1 MKNKQILS
9 ILLALALAFSA
20 VGCGAAGGG
29 SVDKSLTADASD
41 TEETSVSDAVSS
53 SLEEL
58 FTGRDLSGKS
68 GEDIVTVTLSGDTA
82 SADGA
87 GVTVSDG
94 LVTITADGDYLLSG
108 SFSGSIVIDADESA
122 KIQLILSEA
131 VIESNGQSAI
141 VVLNADKVFLT
152 LAEGTDNSVSATG
165 ELAPFG
171 EVNADGAVFSR
182 CDLTVNGTGSLSVKC
197 ETGHGIVSKD
207 DLKIASGTITV
218 DAARQ
223 GLSGKDSVSIA
234 GGTISITAGTDAIRS
249 ENADDAEKG
258 AVSILGGSIAAESG
272 IDGIDATGAVSIEG
286 GSLNITAGGGADSV
300 SRYASGRGG
309 WGESSSSSSSGGKGV
324 KSDASVTIS
333 GGTVDIDSADDAIHT
348 DGDVTISGGA
358 LTLKSGDDGVH
369 ADASLTISGGSVTV
383 SDSYEGLEAADI
395 VIEAGEIS
403 VTASDDGLNAAGGSD
418 GSNGGGWFGGDPFAA
433 QDASITISGGTLTVN
448 ADGDGIDSNGDL
460 TVGGGTICVS
470 GPTNAGNGAL
480 DYNGSGVITGGTF
493 IAAGA
498 SGMAENFSNGS
509 TQCSVLV
516 NFASTVSAG
525 SEICVYDADGKL
537 IASYTPEKNY
547 QCAVISAPELAV
559 GGTYTVTAGGLQQS
573 VTLSS
578 TITGGGMGMGGMGG
592 HGGFGG
598 GGGMQGGWGG
608 ETDGVTSATPSDG
621 GQSGFGNQ
629 GGFGGHGGMGG
640 PGGHGGRP

>member
-218 DAARQ
+218 DAAPLRQ
-223 GLSGKDSVSIA
+223 GQRQHCRRHDLDH
-234 GGTISITAGTDAIRS
+234 
-249 ENADDAEKG
+249 
-258 AVSILGGSIAAESG
+258 
-272 IDGIDATGAVSIEG
+272 
-286 GSLNITAGGGADSV
+286 
-300 SRYASGRGG
+300 GR
-309 WGESSSSSSSGGKGV
+309 
-324 KSDASVTIS
+324 
-333 GGTVDIDSADDAIHT
+333 HRR
-348 DGDVTISGGA
+348 
-358 LTLKSGDDGVH
+358 
-369 ADASLTISGGSVTV
+369 
-383 SDSYEGLEAADI
+383 
-395 VIEAGEIS
+395 
-403 VTASDDGLNAAGGSD
+403 
-418 GSNGGGWFGGDPFAA
+418 DPLRER
-433 QDASITISGGTLTVN
+433 G
-448 ADGDGIDSNGDL
+448 
-460 TVGGGTICVS
+460 
-470 GPTNAGNGAL
+470 
-480 DYNGSGVITGGTF
+480 
-493 IAAGA
+493 
-498 SGMAENFSNGS
+498 
-509 TQCSVLV
+509 
-516 NFASTVSAG
+516 
-525 SEICVYDADGKL
+525 
-537 IASYTPEKNY
+537 
-547 QCAVISAPELAV
+547 
-559 GGTYTVTAGGLQQS
+559 
-573 VTLSS
+573 
-578 TITGGGMGMGGMGG
+578 
-592 HGGFGG
+592 
-598 GGGMQGGWGG
+598 
-608 ETDGVTSATPSDG
+608 
-621 GQSGFGNQ
+621 
-629 GGFGGHGGMGG
+629 
-640 PGGHGGRP
+640 

>member
-1 MKNKQILS
+1 MKNKKLLS
-9 ILLALALAFSA
+9 ILLALTLAFSA

-53 SLEEL
+53 SVKEL

-68 GEDIVTVTLSGDTA
+68 DEDIVTVTLSGDTA

-234 GGTISITAGTDAIRS
+234 DGTISITAGTDAIHS

-258 AVSILGGSIAAESG
+258 VITILGGSITAESG
-272 IDGIDATGAVSIEG
+272 SDGIDASGAVSIEG

-300 SRYASGRGG
+300 SRYASGWGG
-309 WGESSSSSSSGGKGV
+309 WSQSSTSTSGGKGI
-324 KSDASVTIS
+324 KSDVSVTIL
-333 GGTVDIDSADDAIHT
+333 GGTISVDSADDAIHT
-348 DGDVTISGGA
+348 GGDVTISGGT

-369 ADASLTISGGSVTV
+369 ADTSLTISGGSVTV

-395 VIEAGEIS
+395 VIEDGEIS
-403 VTASDDGLNAAGGSD
+403 ITASDDGLNAAGGSD
-418 GSNGGGWFGGDPFAA
+418 GSNSGGWFGGDPFAS

-448 ADGDGIDSNGDL
+448 SDGDGIDSNGNL
-460 TVGGGTICVS
+460 TVSGGTIFVS
-470 GPTNAGNGAL
+470 GPTNSGNGAL
-480 DYNGSGVITGGTF
+480 DYNGSGVITGGTL

-516 NFASTVSAG
+516 NFSSTVSAG
-525 SEICVYDADGKL
+525 SEICVYDSDGTL

-547 QCAVISAPELAV
+547 QCAVISSPALAV
-559 GGTYTVTAGGLQQS
+559 GETCTVTAGGTQQT

-621 GQSGFGNQ
+621 GQGGFGDQ

-640 PGGHGGRP
+640 HGGRP

>member
-1 MKNKQILS
+1 MKNKKILA
-9 ILLALALAFSA
+9 ILLSVALAFSA
-20 VGCGAAGGG
+20 VGCGAAGGSLG
-29 SVDKSLTADASD
+29 TTVTAALTDAESAVDTD
-41 TEETSVSDAVSS
+41 TAVSS
-53 SLEEL
+53 SVEEL
-58 FTGRDLSGKS
+58 FTARDLGGES
-68 GEDIVTVTLSGDTA
+68 GEAVVTVTLSGDTA
-82 SADGA
+82 TADGA
-87 GVTVSDG
+87 GVSVSDG
-94 LVTITADGDYLLSG
+94 LVSITAGGDYLLTG
-108 SFSGSIVIDADESA
+108 SFSGGVVVDVEESE
-122 KIQLILSEA
+122 KVQLILSDA
-131 VIESNGQSAI
+131 VIESEGQAAI
-141 VVLNADKVFLT
+141 VALCADKVFLT
-152 LAEGTDNSVSATG
+152 LAEDTDNSISATG

-171 EVNADGAVFSR
+171 EANADGAIFSK
-182 CDLTVNGTGSLSVKC
+182 CDLTINGTGSLTVTC
-197 ETGHGIVSKD
+197 AEGHGIVSKD
-207 DLKIASGTITV
+207 DLKIASGMLTV
-218 DAARQ
+218 DAAKQ

-234 GGTISITAGTDAIRS
+234 GGTITITAGTDAIHS

-258 AVSILGGSIAAESG
+258 MITILGGSVTAGSG
-272 IDGIDATGAVSIEG
+272 SDGIDATGAVSIEG

-309 WGESSSSSSSGGKGV
+309 WSQSGSSASGGKGI
-324 KSDASVTIS
+324 KSDVSVTVS
-333 GGTVDIDSADDAIHT
+333 GGTVNVDSADDAIHT
-348 DGDVTISGGA
+348 DGDVTISGGTV
-358 LTLKSGDDGVH
+358 TLKSGDDGIH

-383 SDSYEGLEAADI
+383 SNSYEGLEAADI

-433 QDASITISGGTLTVN
+433 QDASITIFGGTLTVN

-559 GGTYTVTAGGLQQS
+559 GETCTVTAGGLQQS

-608 ETDGVTSATPSDG
+608 ETDGVTSATPSG
-621 GQSGFGNQ
+621 GSQD
-629 GGFGGHGGMGG
+629 GFGGHGGMGG
-640 PGGHGGRP
+640 PGGRP

>member
-1 MKNKQILS
+1 MKNKKLLS
-9 ILLALALAFSA
+9 ILLALTLAFSA

-68 GEDIVTVTLSGDTA
+68 DEDIVTVTLSGDTA

-234 GGTISITAGTDAIRS
+234 DGTISITAGTDAIHS

-258 AVSILGGSIAAESG
+258 VITILGGSITAESG
-272 IDGIDATGAVSIEG
+272 SDGIDASGAVSIEG

-300 SRYASGRGG
+300 SRYASGWGG
-309 WGESSSSSSSGGKGV
+309 WSQSSTSTSGGKGI
-324 KSDASVTIS
+324 KSDVSVTIL
-333 GGTVDIDSADDAIHT
+333 GGTISVDSADDAIHT
-348 DGDVTISGGA
+348 GGDVTISGGT

-369 ADASLTISGGSVTV
+369 ADTSLTISGGSVTV

-395 VIEAGEIS
+395 VIEGGEIS

-418 GSNGGGWFGGDPFAA
+418 GSNGGGWFGGDPFAS

-448 ADGDGIDSNGDL
+448 SDGDGIDSNGNL
-460 TVGGGTICVS
+460 TVSGGTIFVS
-470 GPTNAGNGAL
+470 GPTNSGNGAL
-480 DYNGSGVITGGTF
+480 DYNGSGVITGGTL

-516 NFASTVSAG
+516 NFSSTVSAG
-525 SEICVYDADGKL
+525 SEICVYDSDGTL

-547 QCAVISAPELAV
+547 QCAVISSPALAV
-559 GGTYTVTAGGLQQS
+559 GETCTVTAGGTQQT

-621 GQSGFGNQ
+621 GQGGFGDQ

-640 PGGHGGRP
+640 HGGRP

>member
-29 SVDKSLTADASD
+29 AVEKTLTADSSD
-41 TEETSVSDAVSS
+41 TEETSVGEAVSS
-53 SLEEL
+53 AVEEL

-68 GEDIVTVTLSGDTA
+68 GEDVVTVSLSGDTA
-82 SADGA
+82 SADGE

-94 LVTITADGDYLLSG
+94 LVTISADGDYLLSG
-108 SFSGSIVIDADESA
+108 SFTGSIVIDADDTA
-122 KIQLILSEA
+122 KIQLILSDA
-131 VIESNGQSAI
+131 VIESEGQAAI
-141 VVLNADKVFLT
+141 VALCADKVFLT
-152 LAEGTDNSVSATG
+152 LAEDTDNSISATG

-171 EVNADGAVFSR
+171 EANADGAIFSK
-182 CDLTVNGTGSLSVKC
+182 CDLTINGTGSLTVTC
-197 ETGHGIVSKD
+197 DEGHGIVSKD
-207 DLKIASGTITV
+207 DLKIASGMLTV
-218 DAARQ
+218 DAAKQ

-234 GGTISITAGTDAIRS
+234 GGTITITAGTDAIHS
-249 ENADDAEKG
+249 ENADDAEK
-258 AVSILGGSIAAESG
+258 SMITILGGSVTAGSG
-272 IDGIDATGAVSIEG
+272 SDGIDATGAVSIEG

-309 WGESSSSSSSGGKGV
+309 WSQSGSSASGGKGI
-324 KSDASVTIS
+324 KSDVSVTVS
-333 GGTVDIDSADDAIHT
+333 GGTVNVDSADDAIHT
-348 DGDVTISGGA
+348 DGDVTISGGTV
-358 LTLKSGDDGVH
+358 TLKSGDDGIH

-525 SEICVYDADGKL
+525 SEICVYDAEGKL

-559 GGTYTVTAGGLQQS
+559 GGTCTVTAGGSQQS

-598 GGGMQGGWGG
+598 GGGMQGDWGG

-621 GQSGFGNQ
+621 GQGGFGDQ

>member
-1 MKNKQILS
+1 MKNKKLLS

-68 GEDIVTVTLSGDTA
+68 GENIVTVTLSGDTA

-108 SFSGSIVIDADESA
+108 SFSGSIVVDADESA
-122 KIQLILSEA
+122 KIQLILSDAEIA
-131 VIESNGQSAI
+131 SEGQSAI

-152 LAEGTDNSVSATG
+152 LAEGTDNSVSAAG

-171 EVNADGAVFSR
+171 EVNADGAIFSR
-182 CDLTVNGTGSLSVKC
+182 CDLTVNGTGSLSVTC
-197 ETGHGIVSKD
+197 AEGHGIVSKD
-207 DLKIASGTITV
+207 DLKIASGTIMA
-218 DAARQ
+218 D
-223 GLSGKDSVSIA
+223 
-234 GGTISITAGTDAIRS
+234 GTISITAGTDAIHS

-258 AVSILGGSIAAESG
+258 AVSILGGSITAESG
-272 IDGIDATGAVSIEG
+272 SDGIDATGAVSIEG
-286 GSLNITAGGGADSV
+286 GSLSLTAGGGADSV

-348 DGDVTISGGA
+348 DGDVTISGGT

-395 VIEAGEIS
+395 VIEDGEIS
-403 VTASDDGLNAAGGSD
+403 VTASDDGLNAAGGND

-448 ADGDGIDSNGDL
+448 SDGDGIDSNGDL
-460 TVGGGTICVS
+460 TVSGGTIFVS
-470 GPTNAGNGAL
+470 GPTNSGNGAL
-480 DYNGSGVITGGTF
+480 DYNGSGVITGGTL

-516 NFASTVSAG
+516 NFSSTVSAG
-525 SEICVYDADGKL
+525 SEICVYDAAGKL

-547 QCAVISAPELAV
+547 QCAVISSPALAV
-559 GGTYTVTAGGLQQS
+559 GETCTVTAGGAQQT

-578 TITGGGMGMGGMGG
+578 TITGGGTGMGGMGG

-608 ETDGVTSATPSDG
+608 ETDGATSATPSDG
-621 GQSGFGNQ
+621 GQSGFGDQ

>member
-1 MKNKQILS
+1 MKNKKLLS

-108 SFSGSIVIDADESA
+108 SFSGSIVVDADESA

-131 VIESNGQSAI
+131 VIESNGQAAI

-165 ELAPFG
+165 KLAPFG
-171 EVNADGAVFSR
+171 EVNADGAIFSK

-234 GGTISITAGTDAIRS
+234 DGTISITAGTDAIHS
-249 ENADDAEKG
+249 ENADNAEKG

-272 IDGIDATGAVSIEG
+272 SDGIDATGAVSIEG

-300 SRYASGRGG
+300 SRYASGWGG
-309 WGESSSSSSSGGKGV
+309 WSQSSTSTSGGKGI
-324 KSDASVTIS
+324 KSDVSVTIL
-333 GGTVDIDSADDAIHT
+333 GGTISVDSADDAIHT
-348 DGDVTISGGA
+348 DGDVTISGGT

-395 VIEAGEIS
+395 VIEGGEIS
-403 VTASDDGLNAAGGSD
+403 VTASDDGLNAAGGND

-433 QDASITISGGTLTVN
+433 QDASITITGGTLTVN
-448 ADGDGIDSNGDL
+448 SDGDGIDSNGDL
-460 TVGGGTICVS
+460 TVSGGTIFVS
-470 GPTNAGNGAL
+470 GPTNSGNGAL
-480 DYNGSGVITGGTF
+480 DYNGSGVITGGML

-498 SGMAENFSNGS
+498 SGMAENFSSGS

-516 NFASTVSAG
+516 NFSSTVSAG
-525 SEICVYDADGKL
+525 SEICVYDAEGKL

-559 GGTYTVTAGGLQQS
+559 GETCTVTAGGAQQT

-578 TITGGGMGMGGMGG
+578 TITGGGMGMGGMGGMGG

-621 GQSGFGNQ
+621 GQGGFGDQ

-640 PGGHGGRP
+640 HGGRP

>member
-1 MKNKQILS
+1 MKNKKLLS
-9 ILLALALAFSA
+9 ILLALTLAFSA

-68 GEDIVTVTLSGDTA
+68 DEDIVTVTLSGDTA

-234 GGTISITAGTDAIRS
+234 DGTISITAGTDAIHS

-258 AVSILGGSIAAESG
+258 VITILGGSITAESG
-272 IDGIDATGAVSIEG
+272 SDGIDASGAVSIEG

-300 SRYASGRGG
+300 SRYASGWGG
-309 WGESSSSSSSGGKGV
+309 WSQSSTSTSGGKGI
-324 KSDASVTIS
+324 KSDVSVTIL
-333 GGTVDIDSADDAIHT
+333 GGTISVDSADDAIHT
-348 DGDVTISGGA
+348 GGDVTISGGT

-369 ADASLTISGGSVTV
+369 ADTSLTISGGSVTV

-395 VIEAGEIS
+395 VIEDGEIS
-403 VTASDDGLNAAGGSD
+403 ITASDDGLNAAGGSD
-418 GSNGGGWFGGDPFAA
+418 GSNSGGWFGGDPFAS

-448 ADGDGIDSNGDL
+448 SDGDGIDSNGNL
-460 TVGGGTICVS
+460 TVSGGTIFVS
-470 GPTNAGNGAL
+470 GPTNSGNGAL
-480 DYNGSGVITGGTF
+480 DYNGSGVITGGTL

-516 NFASTVSAG
+516 NFSSTVSAG
-525 SEICVYDADGKL
+525 SEICVYDSDGTL

-547 QCAVISAPELAV
+547 QCAVISSPALAV
-559 GGTYTVTAGGLQQS
+559 GETCTVTAGGTQQT

-621 GQSGFGNQ
+621 GQGGFGDQ

-640 PGGHGGRP
+640 HGGRP

>member
-1 MKNKQILS
+1 MKNKKLLS
-9 ILLALALAFSA
+9 ILLALTLAFSA

-68 GEDIVTVTLSGDTA
+68 DEDIVTVTLSGDTA

-234 GGTISITAGTDAIRS
+234 DGTISITAGTDAIHS

-258 AVSILGGSIAAESG
+258 VITILGGSITAESG
-272 IDGIDATGAVSIEG
+272 SDGIDASGAVSIEG

-300 SRYASGRGG
+300 SRYASGWGG
-309 WGESSSSSSSGGKGV
+309 WSQSSTSTSGGKGI
-324 KSDASVTIS
+324 KSDVSVTIL
-333 GGTVDIDSADDAIHT
+333 GGTISVDSADDAIHT
-348 DGDVTISGGA
+348 GGDVTISGGT

-369 ADASLTISGGSVTV
+369 ADTSLTISGGSVTV

-395 VIEAGEIS
+395 VIEDGEIS
-403 VTASDDGLNAAGGSD
+403 ITASDDGLNAAGGSD
-418 GSNGGGWFGGDPFAA
+418 GSNSGGWFGGDPFAS

-448 ADGDGIDSNGDL
+448 SDGDGIDSNGDL
-460 TVGGGTICVS
+460 TVSGGTIFVS
-470 GPTNAGNGAL
+470 GPTNSGNGAL
-480 DYNGSGVITGGTF
+480 DYNGSGVITGGTL

-516 NFASTVSAG
+516 NFSSTVSAG
-525 SEICVYDADGKL
+525 SEICVYDSDGTL

-547 QCAVISAPELAV
+547 QCAVISSPALAV
-559 GGTYTVTAGGLQQS
+559 GETCTVTAGGTQQT

-621 GQSGFGNQ
+621 GQGGFGDQ

-640 PGGHGGRP
+640 HGGRP

>member
-9 ILLALALAFSA
+9 ILLALAVAFSA

-108 SFSGSIVIDADESA
+108 SFSGSIVVDADESA
-122 KIQLILSEA
+122 KIQLILSDAEIA
-131 VIESNGQSAI
+131 SEGQAAI

-171 EVNADGAVFSR
+171 EVNADGAIFSK
-182 CDLTVNGTGSLSVKC
+182 CDLTVNGTGSLSVTC
-197 ETGHGIVSKD
+197 AEGHGIVSKD

-218 DAARQ
+218 DAAKQ
-223 GLSGKDSVSIA
+223 GLSGKDSVRIA
-234 GGTISITAGTDAIRS
+234 DGTITITAGTDAIHS

-272 IDGIDATGAVSIEG
+272 SDGIDATGAVSIEG

-395 VIEAGEIS
+395 VIEDGEIS
-403 VTASDDGLNAAGGSD
+403 ITASDDGLNAAGGSD
-418 GSNGGGWFGGDPFAA
+418 GSNSGGWFGGDPFAS

-448 ADGDGIDSNGDL
+448 SDGDGIDSNGDL
-460 TVGGGTICVS
+460 TVSGGTIFVS
-470 GPTNAGNGAL
+470 GPTNSGNGAL
-480 DYNGSGVITGGTF
+480 DYNGSGVITGGTL

-516 NFASTVSAG
+516 NFSSTVSAG
-525 SEICVYDADGKL
+525 SEICVYDSDGTL

-559 GGTYTVTAGGLQQS
+559 GETCTVTAGGTQQT

-598 GGGMQGGWGG
+598 GGGMQGDWGG

-621 GQSGFGNQ
+621 GQGGFGDQ